1 MEESPYTNKI
11 VVTINGNTTFPR
23 RHETEFACTSRAQSM
38 SIHGHAWRSKAMH
51 KHKYKCSLSVF
62 VTNTNVQ
69 SDGILA

>member
-23 RHETEFACTSRAQSM
+23 RHETEFACTSN
-38 SIHGHAWRSKAMH
+38 GHAWRSKAMH